1 MAKTVRLSMNG
12 SGSVDRS
19 GRLIAATIVIRVSG
33 SGDIRG
39 RVTGHDLDSVD
50 ARWEWEESLLDT
62 SEL

>member
-1 MAKTVRLSMNG
+1 MNG